1 MHIDCQHV
9 FQLRSGIWTL
19 MNMKEKRM
27 MKKESIFPPDE
38 SLELHTATLL
48 PAILLSAMIHGT
60 KQSP

>member
-1 MHIDCQHV
+1 MDFDVHE
-9 FQLRSGIWTL
+9 R
-19 MNMKEKRM
+19 
-27 MKKESIFPPDE
+27 KKDEESIFPPDE

>member
-1 MHIDCQHV
+1 MDFDVHE
-9 FQLRSGIWTL
+9 R
-19 MNMKEKRM
+19 
-27 MKKESIFPPDE
+27 KKDDEERSIFPPDE